1 MSSHLILYAI
11 AGVGYLLF
19 ILLLSRLLAFNEELD
34 EAAMRRKNLSQPHE
48 LLCTNTPS
56 LVMA

>member
-19 ILLLSRLLAFNEELD
+19 ILLLSRLLAFNEEFD
-34 EAAMRRKNLSQPHE
+34 EPDQFSE
-48 LLCTNTPS
+48 
-56 LVMA
+56 